1 MTKIS
6 RWHPNQIEYSRIFS
20 NIFIFLQLSVIGH
33 FKFYFCTFRYLYPL
47 SVPHTIVSIDLTP
60 DKPSKKK
67 LGEFII
73 EATVL
78 GETNRCIPKVRIVKK
93 SKNSQKARWICEI
106 LHIFLFV
113 YLATYMFGSIKTN

>member
-78 GETNRCIPKVRIVKK
+78 GETNRCILKVRRVK
-93 SKNSQKARWICEI
+93 SLQKARWVCEI

-113 YLATYMFGSIKTN
+113 YLATYIFGLIKKN